1 MASSAR
7 EAGSG
12 PLRHDISRDLG
23 IEIIEGAW
31 RTDQVI
37 TLEEIQNRFG
47 VSRTVAR
54 EVTRSLESKGMV
66 TSRRSIGISPQ
77 PIEAWK
83 VLDADLIDWRLKSQ
97 RRGEQLRTLTQLRMA
112 VEPAAAFGMAMHESV
127 HVRAS
132 LLPVAAEM
140 RRTGEAGD
148 LEEYLEHDTEFHR
161 LVLRSSGNELFAAL
175 ADLVAVVLRG
185 RLEAGLMP
193 ERPAEESIAAHEEV
207 AQEMFRG
214 DPEGARRSME
224 RVIQEVRGAI
234 GDAGPPASDA

>member
-1 MASSAR
+1 MASSGR

-12 PLRHDISRDLG
+12 PLRHDISRELG
-23 IEIIEGAW
+23 IEIIEGTW
-31 RTDQVI
+31 TTDQVI
-37 TLEEIQNRFG
+37 TLEEMQHRFG

-77 PIEAWK
+77 PAEAWK
-83 VLDADLIDWRLKSQ
+83 VLDAELIDWRLKSR
-97 RRGEQLRTLTQLRMA
+97 RRGEQLSSLTQLRMA
-112 VEPAAAFGMAMHESV
+112 VEPAAAMGMATHDSV

-140 RRTGEAGD
+140 RRTGEAGN
-148 LEEYLEHDTEFHR
+148 LEEYLEHDIEFHR
-161 LVLRSSGNELFAAL
+161 LVLRSSGNELFAEM

-185 RLEAGLMP
+185 RTEAGLMP

-207 AQEMFRG
+207 AREMFRG
-214 DPEGARRSME
+214 DPEGAHRSME

-234 GDAGPPASDA
+234 GDTGPSARQA